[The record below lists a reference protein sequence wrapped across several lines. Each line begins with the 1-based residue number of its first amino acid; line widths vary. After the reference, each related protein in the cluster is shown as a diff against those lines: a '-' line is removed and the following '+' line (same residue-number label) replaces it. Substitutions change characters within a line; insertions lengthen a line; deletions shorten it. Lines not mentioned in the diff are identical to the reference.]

1 MPFTIRARQ
10 TQTFKIPA
18 GSASAPSLTFS
29 NASSSGLFHSGGQ
42 GNVGVS
48 VNGVERLTIHAN
60 GISVNGTVTAN
71 SLVINN
77 ASTVQYAPFSLANVQ
92 ITDSAFAVLDDTAV
106 STDGGFIVINGNG
119 FWGGTVVTVDSTPAI
134 ASSVLSYTKIGA
146 QVPAKS
152 AGTYAVSVVRPDA
165 LSVTLPT
172 GLSYSPFPVWSTSST
187 LANVDKYTAFTQ
199 TLAATEASSS
209 NITYTV
215 ANGSSLPA
223 NVTLSSGGVLSGNIT
238 TDGGNTTTYSFSI
251 QATDTQ
257 FQNIPRIFG
266 LTALNTVITATG
278 GTITTSGSYK
288 ILTFTAS
295 GTLTVTSG
303 GVADILVVGGG
314 GGGGYG
320 AGGGGGA
327 GGVLQYSSVYI
338 STATYTVTVGTGGN
352 QNNGT
357 SSQISGL
364 TSVAYGGARGNSAGI
379 VNTGG
384 PFGSGGGGS
393 VTGAGTTAGTN
404 GTSGQGGNGGAGLG
418 NGGNFS
424 LGGGGGGSSS
434 NGGDYVVSTRGG
446 NGGAGI
452 STDISGTMV
461 VYAGGGGGGAGSG
474 GSMTG
479 GTGGSGGGGNGGRG
493 AANGGAATGYGSG
506 GGGGGAVENQPYD
519 ANVGGNG
526 TNGIV
531 IIRYR
536 N

>member
-18 GSASAPSLTFS
+18 GSASQPSLTFS

-77 ASTVQYAPFSLANVQ
+77 ASTVQYTPFSMSNVQ
-92 ITDSAFAVLDDTAV
+92 IADSAFAVLDDTAV

-146 QVPAKS
+146 QVPAKT

-172 GLSYSPFPVWSTSST
+172 GLTYSPFPVWSTGST
-187 LANVDKYTAFTQ
+187 LANVYKYTAFTQ

-223 NVTLSSGGVLSGNIT
+223 NVTLTSNGVLSGNIL
-238 TDGGNTTTYSFSI
+238 TDPGNTTTYSFSI

-266 LTALNTVITATG
+266 LTALYKTFSSIGEVKSVGGVVNGVYKININGTFREVYFDLDGSITGDSTGWMLYQSFGSDNYSPAAKGQNIQSSTEATANGWTVVGALDNSNPGYDDPIYPNRTASFGDYPGNGSITLNSLGLSSLSITRVAVKYGNWWPNGVVPLYVNNTQVDSIP
-278 GTITTSGSYK
+278 TSGGSRT
-288 ILTFTAS
+288 IIRNINTS
-295 GTLTVTSG
+295 GTLP
-303 GVADILVVGGG
+303 L
-314 GGGGYG
+314 
-320 AGGGGGA
+320 
-327 GGVLQYSSVYI
+327 LQIVEI
-338 STATYTVTVGTGGN
+338 DC
-352 QNNGT
+352 
-357 SSQISGL
+357 
-364 TSVAYGGARGNSAGI
+364 VAYI
-379 VNTGG
+379 YHIFV
-384 PFGSGGGGS
+384 
-393 VTGAGTTAGTN
+393 
-404 GTSGQGGNGGAGLG
+404 Q
-418 NGGNFS
+418 
-424 LGGGGGGSSS
+424 
-434 NGGDYVVSTRGG
+434 
-446 NGGAGI
+446 
-452 STDISGTMV
+452 
-461 VYAGGGGGGAGSG
+461 
-474 GSMTG
+474 
-479 GTGGSGGGGNGGRG
+479 
-493 AANGGAATGYGSG
+493 
-506 GGGGGAVENQPYD
+506 
-519 ANVGGNG
+519 
-526 TNGIV
+526 
-531 IIRYR
+531 
-536 N
+536 